1 MAVYNNLTLNVIGA
15 FLILI
20 IGLVIARILEN
31 IIKKT
36 IKELEAERIMKK
48 INIAVSLEKIVPKII
63 KTIIYFI
70 TLMLVLDQLRIS
82 TSLLKDI
89 FIFIIVFLV
98 FLIIL
103 AFKDVVPNFISGVL
117 IMKKKSLKVGEFI
130 NILNSKGNII
140 KITLL
145 ETQIKTKEG
154 DIIHIPNVLIK

>member
-1 MAVYNNLTLNVIGA
+1 MAVYSNLTLNVIGA

>member
-1 MAVYNNLTLNVIGA
+1 
-15 FLILI
+15 
-20 IGLVIARILEN
+20 
-31 IIKKT
+31 
-36 IKELEAERIMKK
+36 
-48 INIAVSLEKIVPKII
+48 
-63 KTIIYFI
+63 
-70 TLMLVLDQLRIS
+70 MLVLDQLRIS